1 MQVNHSAYPPQRPHP
16 GRNSLRTAA
25 VRIQAALNGP
35 KQTPDKMDAMVTGL
49 EALAQGY
56 IGGAGDR
63 NQGVDQLLRALGCP
77 AEVSGARITTNC
89 ISAARTAGPQF
100 APLIEALA
108 NLLDQPPS
116 ATPADQF
123 GQTHQAAS
131 APRRP
136 QPLVAPRAAADAAPA
151 QNMPRYPAISHA
163 AAPTEGSRSG
173 RFMSHAELNTAQ
185 YFTPRPPA
193 GVQNQ
198 RQSFPPVRLHIR
210 ATGGQDYHIRFV
222 WDATI
227 GDLKSTLQDME
238 GIPPDQQRIFYVRSM
253 LDDDLTLSEAGI
265 ADGNILTLA
274 LRMRG
279 D

>member
-1 MQVNHSAYPPQRPHP
+1 
-16 GRNSLRTAA
+16 
-25 VRIQAALNGP
+25 
-35 KQTPDKMDAMVTGL
+35 
-49 EALAQGY
+49 
-56 IGGAGDR
+56 
-63 NQGVDQLLRALGCP
+63 
-77 AEVSGARITTNC
+77 
-89 ISAARTAGPQF
+89 
-100 APLIEALA
+100 
-108 NLLDQPPS
+108 
-116 ATPADQF
+116 
-123 GQTHQAAS
+123 
-131 APRRP
+131 
-136 QPLVAPRAAADAAPA
+136 
-151 QNMPRYPAISHA
+151 
-163 AAPTEGSRSG
+163 
-173 RFMSHAELNTAQ
+173 MSHAELNTAQ